1 MQTIVDFSVTTL
13 ILVISAIFLK
23 NQTSDCGHILDK
35 NGFKG
40 ILIRDILKAFDCINQ
55 NMFVVILHMVL
66 SIQEWSK
73 KNLWK
78 RTFKKLEGA
87 WCALRGPYSFK
98 FFEGYKFYLVHF

>member
-23 NQTSDCGHILDK
+23 NQTSDCDHILDK

-55 NMFVVILHMVL
+55 NMLVVILHMVL
-66 SIQEWSK
+66 SSQEWSK
-73 KNLWK
+73 KNCGREPLK
-78 RTFKKLEGA
+78 NLKEHGVL
-87 WCALRGPYSFK
+87 
-98 FFEGYKFYLVHF
+98 